1 MLNWLGYHVVIY
13 MWQESLI
20 GLADIRTLYHPLES
34 RMPPYEQK
42 MTVRDALNL
51 AIDEELAYNDKV
63 FLIGEEVA
71 QFNGAYKVRQ

>member
-1 MLNWLGYHVVIY
+1 
-13 MWQESLI
+13 
-20 GLADIRTLYHPLES
+20 
-34 RMPPYEQK
+34 MPPYEQK